1 MDTFTSLAIVGF
13 AALIHA
19 SFQLSVS
26 VLTLLS
32 GHAIGAKKSHARLV
46 RLTTSYTTG
55 AGVMTLLIVTGSIVP
70 WCVFLLRSVRNFAN
84 ARGSQSSVPLVP
96 RR

>member
-1 MDTFTSLAIVGF
+1 MDIISSLAIIAF

-32 GHAIGAKKSHARLV
+32 GHAIGNKAAHAKLLRLSSGFLFGV
-46 RLTTSYTTG
+46 
-55 AGVMTLLIVTGSIVP
+55 GVMTVLLLTFTAFVFQKSFGSLVAF
-70 WCVFLLRSVRNFAN
+70 VRS
-84 ARGSQSSVPLVP
+84 AR
-96 RR
+96 